1 MLTLVLDIALNRIQ
15 HILKGYIMKTAS
27 DITALYTVATVEVD
41 YTKMTKDQLIEV
53 IKDLQSKIPSSD
65 NVGDLTIKMLLDDR
79 LMDASNIVIAEAI
92 RALIP
97 GSETSSKSVSSVR
110 SVYNKGILTREANKL
125 DASLSPRERAMAIA
139 ELEYDLMDQG
149 LLIKPRQ

>member
-1 MLTLVLDIALNRIQ
+1 
-15 HILKGYIMKTAS
+15 MKTAS
-27 DITALYTVATVEVD
+27 DIIALYTVATVEVD

-79 LMDASNIVIAEAI
+79 LADASNIVIAEAI
-92 RALIP
+92 RSLIP

-125 DASLSPRERAMAIA
+125 DASLSPRDRAIALA
-139 ELEYDLMDQG
+139 ELEYDLMDKG

>member
-1 MLTLVLDIALNRIQ
+1 MT
-15 HILKGYIMKTAS
+15 TAS
-27 DITALYTVATVEVD
+27 IISLYTVATVEVD

-53 IKDLQSKIPSSD
+53 IKDLQSKIPSND

-79 LMDASNIVIAEAI
+79 LVGATNIVIAEAI

-125 DASLSPRERAMAIA
+125 DASLSPRERAMAVA

>member
-1 MLTLVLDIALNRIQ
+1 MT
-15 HILKGYIMKTAS
+15 TAS
-27 DITALYTVATVEVD
+27 IISLYTVATVEVD

-53 IKDLQSKIPSSD
+53 IKDLQSKIPSND

-79 LMDASNIVIAEAI
+79 LVDATNIVIAEAI

-125 DASLSPRERAMAIA
+125 DASLSPRERAMAVA

>member
-1 MLTLVLDIALNRIQ
+1 
-15 HILKGYIMKTAS
+15 MKTAS

-53 IKDLQSKIPSSD
+53 IKDLQSKIPSND

-79 LMDASNIVIAEAI
+79 LADASNIVIAEAI

-125 DASLSPRERAMAIA
+125 DTSLSPRERAMAVA

>member
-1 MLTLVLDIALNRIQ
+1 MKKADII
-15 HILKGYIMKTAS
+15 S
-27 DITALYTVATVEVD
+27 LYTTTTSTVVD
-41 YTKMTKDQLIEV
+41 YTKMSKDELIQV
-53 IKDLQSKIPSSD
+53 IKDLESKIPATD
-65 NVGDLTIKMLLDDR
+65 NIGNLIVKMLLDDN
-79 LMDASNIVIAEAI
+79 LATATNIDIAEAV
-92 RALIP
+92 RELVP

-110 SVYNKGILTREANKL
+110 SVYNKAILTREANKL

>member
-1 MLTLVLDIALNRIQ
+1 
-15 HILKGYIMKTAS
+15 MKTAS

-79 LMDASNIVIAEAI
+79 LVGATNIVIAEAI

-125 DASLSPRERAMAIA
+125 DASLSPRERAMAVA
-139 ELEYDLMDQG
+139 ELEYDLMDTG
-149 LLIKPRQ
+149 MLIKPRQ

>member
-1 MLTLVLDIALNRIQ
+1 
-15 HILKGYIMKTAS
+15 MKTAS
-27 DITALYTVATVEVD
+27 DIIALYTVATVEVD

-79 LMDASNIVIAEAI
+79 LVDASNIVIAEAI
-92 RALIP
+92 RSLIP
-97 GSETSSKSVSSVR
+97 GSETSSKSVSSIR

-125 DASLSPRERAMAIA
+125 DPNLSPRERAIAVA
-139 ELEYDLMDQG
+139 ELEYDLMDKG

>member
-1 MLTLVLDIALNRIQ
+1 MT
-15 HILKGYIMKTAS
+15 TAS
-27 DITALYTVATVEVD
+27 IISLYTVATVVTVD
-41 YTKMTKDQLIEV
+41 YKAMTKDELIQV
-53 IKDLQSKIPSSD
+53 IRDLEAKIPATD
-65 NVGDLTIKMLLDDR
+65 NIGNLIVKMLLDDR
-79 LMDASNIVIAEAI
+79 LATATNIDIAEAV
-92 RALIP
+92 RELVP

-125 DASLSPRERAMAIA
+125 DSSLSPREKAMAIA

>member
-1 MLTLVLDIALNRIQ
+1 
-15 HILKGYIMKTAS
+15 MKTAS
-27 DITALYTVATVEVD
+27 DIVALYTVDTVEVD

-79 LMDASNIVIAEAI
+79 LADASNIVIAEAI
-92 RALIP
+92 RSLIP

-125 DASLSPRERAMAIA
+125 DPNLSPRDRVIALA
-139 ELEYDLMDQG
+139 ELEYDLMDKG

>member
-1 MLTLVLDIALNRIQ
+1 
-15 HILKGYIMKTAS
+15 MKTAS

-53 IKDLQSKIPSSD
+53 IKDLQSKIPSND

-79 LMDASNIVIAEAI
+79 LVDASNIVIAEAI

>member
-1 MLTLVLDIALNRIQ
+1 MT
-15 HILKGYIMKTAS
+15 TAS
-27 DITALYTVATVEVD
+27 IISLYTVATVEVD
-41 YTKMTKDQLIEV
+41 YKAMTKDELIQV
-53 IKDLQSKIPSSD
+53 IRDLEAKIPATD
-65 NVGDLTIKMLLDDR
+65 NIGNLIVKMLLDDR
-79 LMDASNIVIAEAI
+79 LATATNIDIAEAV
-92 RALIP
+92 RELVP

-125 DASLSPRERAMAIA
+125 DANLSPRERAMAVA

>member
-1 MLTLVLDIALNRIQ
+1 
-15 HILKGYIMKTAS
+15 MKTAS
-27 DITALYTVATVEVD
+27 DIIALYTVATVEVD

-79 LMDASNIVIAEAI
+79 LVDASNIVIAEAI
-92 RALIP
+92 RSLIP

>member
-1 MLTLVLDIALNRIQ
+1 
-15 HILKGYIMKTAS
+15 MKTAS

-41 YTKMTKDQLIEV
+41 YTKLSKDQLIEM

-65 NVGDLTIKMLLDDR
+65 NVGDLTIKMLLDER
-79 LMDASNIVIAEAI
+79 LADASNIVIAEAI
-92 RALIP
+92 RELIP
-97 GSETSSKSVSSVR
+97 GSETSSKSVSSIR
-110 SVYNKGILTREANKL
+110 SVYNKGILTREASKL
-125 DASLSPRERAMAIA
+125 DPNLSPREKAIAIA

>member
-1 MLTLVLDIALNRIQ
+1 
-15 HILKGYIMKTAS
+15 MKTAS
-27 DITALYTVATVEVD
+27 DIIALYTVATVEVD

-79 LMDASNIVIAEAI
+79 LADASNIVIAEAI
-92 RALIP
+92 RSLIP

-125 DASLSPRERAMAIA
+125 DASLSPREKAIALA
-139 ELEYDLMDQG
+139 ELEYDLMDKG

>member
-1 MLTLVLDIALNRIQ
+1 
-15 HILKGYIMKTAS
+15 MKTAS

-53 IKDLQSKIPSSD
+53 IKDLQSKIPSND

-79 LMDASNIVIAEAI
+79 LADASNIVIAEAI

-97 GSETSSKSVSSVR
+97 GSETSSKSVSSIR
-110 SVYNKGILTREANKL
+110 SVYNKGILAREANKL

>member
-1 MLTLVLDIALNRIQ
+1 
-15 HILKGYIMKTAS
+15 MKTAS

-41 YTKMTKDQLIEV
+41 YNKLSKDQLIEV

-79 LMDASNIVIAEAI
+79 LADASNIVIAEAI
-92 RALIP
+92 RELIP
-97 GSETSSKSVSSVR
+97 GSNTTAKSVSSVR

-125 DASLSPRERAMAIA
+125 DHSLSPRERAMAIA

-149 LLIKPRQ
+149 LLIRPRQ

>member
-1 MLTLVLDIALNRIQ
+1 
-15 HILKGYIMKTAS
+15 MKTAS

-125 DASLSPRERAMAIA
+125 DASLSPRERAMAVA

>member
-1 MLTLVLDIALNRIQ
+1 
-15 HILKGYIMKTAS
+15 MKTAS

-65 NVGDLTIKMLLDDR
+65 NVADLTIKMLLDDR
-79 LMDASNIVIAEAI
+79 LADASNIVIAEAI

-125 DASLSPRERAMAIA
+125 DASLSPRDRAMAIA

>member
-1 MLTLVLDIALNRIQ
+1 
-15 HILKGYIMKTAS
+15 MKTAS

-53 IKDLQSKIPSSD
+53 IKDLQSKIPSND

-79 LMDASNIVIAEAI
+79 LVDASNIVIAEAI

-125 DASLSPRERAMAIA
+125 DASLSPRDRVLAIA

>member
-1 MLTLVLDIALNRIQ
+1 
-15 HILKGYIMKTAS
+15 MKTAS

-53 IKDLQSKIPSSD
+53 IKDLQSKIPSND

-79 LMDASNIVIAEAI
+79 LADASNIVIAEAI
-92 RALIP
+92 RILIP

-125 DASLSPRERAMAIA
+125 DASLSPRERAIALA
-139 ELEYDLMDQG
+139 ELEYDLMDKG

>member
-1 MLTLVLDIALNRIQ
+1 
-15 HILKGYIMKTAS
+15 MKTAS

-79 LMDASNIVIAEAI
+79 LVDASNIVIAEAI
-92 RALIP
+92 RLLIP

>member
-1 MLTLVLDIALNRIQ
+1 
-15 HILKGYIMKTAS
+15 MKTAS

-79 LMDASNIVIAEAI
+79 LVDASNIVIAEAI
-92 RALIP
+92 RSLIP

>member
-1 MLTLVLDIALNRIQ
+1 MT
-15 HILKGYIMKTAS
+15 TAS
-27 DITALYTVATVEVD
+27 IISLYTVATVEVD
-41 YTKMTKDQLIEV
+41 YKAMTKDELIQV
-53 IKDLQSKIPSSD
+53 IRDLEAKIPATD
-65 NVGDLTIKMLLDDR
+65 NIGNLIVKMLLDDR
-79 LMDASNIVIAEAI
+79 LATATNIDIAEAV

-125 DASLSPRERAMAIA
+125 DSSLSPRERAMAVA

>member
-1 MLTLVLDIALNRIQ
+1 
-15 HILKGYIMKTAS
+15 MKTAS

-53 IKDLQSKIPSSD
+53 IKDLQSKIPSND

-79 LMDASNIVIAEAI
+79 LADASNIVIAEAI

-125 DASLSPRERAMAIA
+125 DASLSPRERAMAVA

>member
-1 MLTLVLDIALNRIQ
+1 
-15 HILKGYIMKTAS
+15 MKTAS

-53 IKDLQSKIPSSD
+53 IKDLQSKIPSND

-79 LMDASNIVIAEAI
+79 LVGATNIVIAEAI

>member
-1 MLTLVLDIALNRIQ
+1 
-15 HILKGYIMKTAS
+15 MKTAS

-53 IKDLQSKIPSSD
+53 IKDLQSKIPSND

-79 LMDASNIVIAEAI
+79 LVDASNIVIAEAI

-110 SVYNKGILTREANKL
+110 SVYNKAILTREANKL

>member
-1 MLTLVLDIALNRIQ
+1 
-15 HILKGYIMKTAS
+15 MKTAS

-79 LMDASNIVIAEAI
+79 LVDASNIVIAEAI

>member
-1 MLTLVLDIALNRIQ
+1 
-15 HILKGYIMKTAS
+15 MKTAS

-53 IKDLQSKIPSSD
+53 IKDLQSKIPSND

-79 LMDASNIVIAEAI
+79 LVDATNIVIAEAI

-110 SVYNKGILTREANKL
+110 SVHNKGILTREANKL
-125 DASLSPRERAMAIA
+125 DASLSPRERAMAVA

>member
-1 MLTLVLDIALNRIQ
+1 MT
-15 HILKGYIMKTAS
+15 TAS
-27 DITALYTVATVEVD
+27 IISLYTVATVEVD

-53 IKDLQSKIPSSD
+53 IKDLQSKIPSND

-79 LMDASNIVIAEAI
+79 LADASNIVIAEAI

-97 GSETSSKSVSSVR
+97 GSETSSKSVSSIR
-110 SVYNKGILTREANKL
+110 SVYNKGILAREANKL

>member
-1 MLTLVLDIALNRIQ
+1 
-15 HILKGYIMKTAS
+15 MKTAS

-79 LMDASNIVIAEAI
+79 LADASNIVIAEAI
-92 RALIP
+92 RILIP
-97 GSETSSKSVSSVR
+97 GSETSSKSVSSIR

-125 DASLSPRERAMAIA
+125 DPNLSPRERAIAIA
-139 ELEYDLMDQG
+139 ELEYDLMDKG

>member
-1 MLTLVLDIALNRIQ
+1 
-15 HILKGYIMKTAS
+15 MKTAS
-27 DITALYTVATVEVD
+27 DIISLYSVATVEVD

-53 IKDLQSKIPSSD
+53 IKDLQSKIPSND
-65 NVGDLTIKMLLDDR
+65 NVGNLIVKMLLDDR
-79 LMDASNIVIAEAI
+79 LATATNIDIAEAI
-92 RALIP
+92 RELVP

>member
-1 MLTLVLDIALNRIQ
+1 
-15 HILKGYIMKTAS
+15 MKTAS

-79 LMDASNIVIAEAI
+79 LVDASNIVIAEAI
-92 RALIP
+92 RSLIP

-139 ELEYDLMDQG
+139 ELEYDLMEQG

>member
-1 MLTLVLDIALNRIQ
+1 
-15 HILKGYIMKTAS
+15 MKTAS

-41 YTKMTKDQLIEV
+41 YTKMTKDQLIQV
-53 IKDLQSKIPSSD
+53 IKDLEAKIPSND

-79 LMDASNIVIAEAI
+79 LADASNIVIAEAI

>member
-1 MLTLVLDIALNRIQ
+1 
-15 HILKGYIMKTAS
+15 MKTAS

-65 NVGDLTIKMLLDDR
+65 NIGDLTIKMLLDDR
-79 LMDASNIVIAEAI
+79 LVDASNIVIAEAI

-97 GSETSSKSVSSVR
+97 GSETSSKSVSSIR
-110 SVYNKGILTREANKL
+110 SVYNKGILAREANKL

>member
-1 MLTLVLDIALNRIQ
+1 
-15 HILKGYIMKTAS
+15 MKTAS
-27 DITALYTVATVEVD
+27 DIIALYTVATVEVD

-79 LMDASNIVIAEAI
+79 LADASNIVIAEAI

-97 GSETSSKSVSSVR
+97 GSETSSKSVSSIR
-110 SVYNKGILTREANKL
+110 SVYNKGILNREAAKL
-125 DASLSPRERAMAIA
+125 DASLSPRDRAIALA
-139 ELEYDLMDQG
+139 ELEYDLMDKG

>member
-1 MLTLVLDIALNRIQ
+1 MKKADII
-15 HILKGYIMKTAS
+15 S
-27 DITALYTVATVEVD
+27 LYTTTTSTVVD
-41 YTKMTKDQLIEV
+41 YTKMSKDELIQV
-53 IKDLQSKIPSSD
+53 IKDLESKIPATD
-65 NVGDLTIKMLLDDR
+65 NIGNLIVKMLLDDN
-79 LMDASNIVIAEAI
+79 LATATNIDIAEAV
-92 RALIP
+92 RELVP

-125 DASLSPRERAMAIA
+125 DASLSPRDRALAIA

>member
-1 MLTLVLDIALNRIQ
+1 
-15 HILKGYIMKTAS
+15 MKTAS

-79 LMDASNIVIAEAI
+79 LADASNIVIAEAI
-92 RALIP
+92 RSLIP

-110 SVYNKGILTREANKL
+110 SVYNKGILNREAAKL
-125 DASLSPRERAMAIA
+125 DASLSPRDRAIALA
-139 ELEYDLMDQG
+139 ELEYDLMDKG